1 MGTLTRLL
9 VRAHPSAWRARYA
22 SELEQLVEDVG
33 PSPRVAVD
41 LIVSLVRS
49 WIQALKT
56 APPTRTVGGHIV
68 DVVGA
73 EPRRSALLGL
83 AVALPTTILVLVA
96 VLKYVFGV
104 AGPFDLIE
112 PAMTPIVTHPL
123 GETFFVLSPYLGLL
137 FALMPVTRVSLD
149 RQQDGV
155 RIAIR
160 LVAPVANLLAAAM
173 CAAVVV
179 FMALYWVAENL

>member
-1 MGTLTRLL
+1 VGTLTRLL

-33 PSPRVAVD
+33 PSPRVAAD
-41 LIVSLVRS
+41 LVVSLVRS
-49 WIQALKT
+49 WIQALKG
-56 APPTRTVGGHIV
+56 ARRTRRVGGDIMS
-68 DVVGA
+68 VVA
-73 EPRRSALLGL
+73 SEPRRGAVLGL

-104 AGPFDLIE
+104 AGPFDFIE

-137 FALMPVTRVSLD
+137 FVLMPVTRVSLD
-149 RQQDGV
+149 RQQDGI

-160 LVAPVANLLAAAM
+160 LVSPVANLLAAGL
-173 CAAVVV
+173 CTAVVV